1 MMNFVDFHDAV
12 KYKISKA
19 KPLLT
24 NHFFYNC
31 VILRIQ
37 QKVGH
42 AEIPSL
48 EMAAMVAGIQ
58 ILF

>member
-1 MMNFVDFHDAV
+1 MLNFVDFHYAV

-19 KPLLT
+19 KHLLT
-24 NHFFYNC
+24 NYFFYNC
-31 VILRIQ
+31 VVLRIQ
-37 QKVGH
+37 QMVRF

-58 ILF
+58 MLF